1 MKQAA
6 SVTPPEAPAASPKKV
21 LKDAL
26 KGSFLNSMRS
36 AREKKAGGSG
46 SNPGATGANN
56 EKADQQQPLDLDQF
70 GINSPKAPHAKP
82 TKTTKPQSPGG
93 NTKISKQQNES
104 EKSEITPFGPQK
116 SLDLAGQSA
125 STPAGHTNPVGFM
138 ASNKFSKEVLES
150 EPEMSAATPDRSPFK
165 K

>member
-6 SVTPPEAPAASPKKV
+6 SATPPEAAASPKKV

-26 KGSFLNSMRS
+26 RGSFLTSMRS

-56 EKADQQQPLDLDQF
+56 EKVDQQQPLDLDQF

-82 TKTTKPQSPGG
+82 AKTTKPQSPGG
-93 NTKISKQQNES
+93 MNTKISKQQNES

-125 STPAGHTNPVGFM
+125 STPAGHTNPGFM

-150 EPEMSAATPDRSPFK
+150 EPEMSAASPDRSPFRK
-165 K
+165 

>member
-1 MKQAA
+1 
-6 SVTPPEAPAASPKKV
+6 
-21 LKDAL
+21 
-26 KGSFLNSMRS
+26 MRS

-46 SNPGATGANN
+46 SIPGAAGANN

-82 TKTTKPQSPGG
+82 AKTTKPQSPGG
-93 NTKISKQQNES
+93 MNTKISKQQNES
-104 EKSEITPFGPQK
+104 EKSEATPFGPQK

-125 STPAGHTNPVGFM
+125 GTPAGHANPAGFM

-150 EPEMSAATPDRSPFK
+150 EPEMSAASPDRSPFRK
-165 K
+165 